1 MKKRLLILTLALVLV
16 CLALA
21 SCGGDKKIDKLT
33 LTGGLKYKYEL
44 NDTPDLSKVTA
55 TVTYSDGTTE
65 DLTADKLTFGTV
77 DTTVAGKKNLTIT
90 YQDYTLT
97 IEVEVLGK
105 SLDFSDIDEVG
116 GTIMGT
122 ELPAW
127 YQTSQAQR
135 LWDKFQIKDATYK
148 VGDANPFEFRL
159 QLNILDSNMEEVDY
173 TGAYTSIST
182 VHLVNGTELSLAG
195 SEYVTVN
202 EENNTFKFTAA
213 AVGKIFKISTRPL
226 YGVETEDEAAF
237 TRSITVEVV
246 SAYNVTNAKELNL
259 LTNEIDTFL
268 GYSGENNQ
276 VTFAKNYINNQFGAN
291 YYETYGG
298 HFLKGIVLHRN
309 LNPTVNDIPAEYLYT
324 YPAGHLMAGSKAFH
338 NGNFVVYRHQM
349 TDISPNFGF
358 YGNYF
363 QINCTQMPDACD
375 ETVTEYGKEIS
386 NDKLFAFNVDETIF
400 NTEEKFSTYDHS
412 KYTALVENLSL
423 FGNDASTNDAG
434 QNREHLLALAALNM
448 AFNTTTLRNVAIEA
462 FNNSI
467 IAQNDNLTIN
477 MDKCYLNNAWQGHI
491 YCWLNNSI
499 QDDLPGDHYDVD
511 PLPGH
516 KQMFLNITNSTLTKC
531 GGPVIMAQMETDDGV
546 VEAYNKNSALHVT
559 VDAATTMWAYA
570 GGTEAWFQAV
580 GMTGPAA
587 MLMALNQP
595 VAGWGTAVGS
605 PSAFTTVNTPEGT
618 VDNAKANLIF
628 LSMGTQDTFTIDG
641 KTVYNGAGDLVNA
654 HFTQG
659 AGAMGA
665 PLLISSNGGCAVNL
679 GGAELYG
686 IDASTS
692 ITETGENCAKFFSG
706 DYISIHVPM
715 PDPNS
720 GAVMQTGVL
729 MSYFH

>member
-44 NDTPDLSKVTA
+44 NETPDFSKVTA
-55 TVTYSDGTTE
+55 TVTYNDGTTE
-65 DLTADKLTFGTV
+65 DLTAEKLTFGTV
-77 DTTVAGKKNLTIT
+77 DTTTAGKKNLTIT

-135 LWDKFQIKDATYK
+135 QWNKFQIKDATYK

-237 TRSITVEVV
+237 TRSITVEIV

-276 VTFAKNYINNQFGAN
+276 VTFAKTYINNQFGAN

-324 YPAGHLMAGSKAFH
+324 YPAGHPMAGYKAFH
-338 NGNFVVYRHQM
+338 NGNFVVYRHIL

-448 AFNTTTLRNVAIEA
+448 AFNTTTLKNVAIEA

-499 QDDLPGDHYDVD
+499 QEDLPGDHYDVD

-516 KQMFLNITNSTLTKC
+516 KQMLLNITNSTLTKC
-531 GGPVIMAQMETDDGV
+531 GGPVIMAQIETDDGV

-570 GGTEAWFQAV
+570 NGTEAWFQAV
-580 GMTGPAA
+580 GMTGPAS

-595 VAGWGTAVGS
+595 VAGYGS
-605 PSAFTTVNTPEGT
+605 AIGAPSAFTTTTTPEGT

-628 LSMGTQDTFTIDG
+628 LSMGTQDTFTING
-641 KTVYNGAGDLVNA
+641 QTVYNGAGDVVKT
-654 HFTQG
+654 HFQG
-659 AGAMGA
+659 AAGAAGA
-665 PLLISSNGGCAVNL
+665 PLLISSNGGSAIYTDDL
-679 GGAELYG
+679 K
-686 IDASTS
+686 D
-692 ITETGENCAKFFSG
+692 ITNQSNILATGENCAKFFSG
-706 DYISIHVPM
+706 DYISVHVPM

-729 MSYFH
+729 MGYFH